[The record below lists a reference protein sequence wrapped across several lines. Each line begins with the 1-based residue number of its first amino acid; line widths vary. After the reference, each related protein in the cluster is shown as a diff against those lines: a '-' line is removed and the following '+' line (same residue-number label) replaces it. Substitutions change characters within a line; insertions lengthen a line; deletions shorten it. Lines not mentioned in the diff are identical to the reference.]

1 MLAKDDSSGWDC
13 STRYSHHALLSQLSN
28 VVKHVIYLATT
39 CNFPLSLK
47 LGLNGIV
54 LMADWDISSVWSLD
68 CRSISFGLSL
78 STGSNSLGERLQLR
92 AKYMCEENWE
102 IIEKNT
108 WIERKKKRGES
119 LNVCLTEARRQWKGR
134 VSVASNVVSKSVS
147 NDILI
152 FVLF

>member
-13 STRYSHHALLSQLSN
+13 STKYSRHALLSQLSN

-108 WIERKKKRGES
+108 WIERQKKKRRES
-119 LNVCLTEARRQWKGR
+119 ECVSDRSEKTVKGTSECCIKCCIKER
-134 VSVASNVVSKSVS
+134 
-147 NDILI
+147 I
-152 FVLF
+152 